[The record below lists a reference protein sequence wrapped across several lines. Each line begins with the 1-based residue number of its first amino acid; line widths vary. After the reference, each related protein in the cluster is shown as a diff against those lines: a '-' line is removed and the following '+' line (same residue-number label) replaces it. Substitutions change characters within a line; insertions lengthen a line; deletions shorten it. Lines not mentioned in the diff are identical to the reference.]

1 MNWVHIQPDVAS
13 RLDAAPEALTA
24 TGFYWCDLTHQE
36 FSTDP
41 EALRNTVHRLTG
53 TRLFDLHLRD
63 AANMQ
68 HPSYFDS
75 TAGYDMLV
83 FRKLTP
89 GKDRTLTPLAD
100 IDHLPEQRHRGRRLQ
115 PIVTRPVTFF
125 VFERLLVTV
134 RNADSRS
141 IEQIRQRLLEP
152 KVRVSTKADAI
163 NAADG
168 TEGAVPRLPQRPADL
183 LLRLVNGMVDRYLD
197 LRQPLADRLDGWQ
210 RELLN
215 PRRPFDDWRALLDA
229 RIELRRLQNLCEEQR
244 DAIQELRDDYLDST
258 PEAQHSDVH
267 LVRIADV
274 IEHIERV
281 LRHAVRLETSIE
293 TAVQLHFSATA
304 HRTNQ
309 VVRVLTV
316 ITAVFASLTLV
327 AGLWGMN
334 FEHIP
339 GAKNPHGFGLIVATM
354 TVLAL
359 MLLILLWVRR
369 VLTDRPTG
377 IAAWWRRRLR
387 ERERGRPIA
396 AP

>member
-1 MNWVHIQPDVAS
+1 MNWVHIQPELAS
-13 RLDAAPEALTA
+13 RLDIAPEAAAT
-24 TGFYWCDLTHQE
+24 TGFYWLDLTHEQ
-36 FSTDP
+36 FSADP
-41 EALRNTVHRLTG
+41 EALRDMVQRLAG
-53 TRLFDLHLRD
+53 ARLFDLHLRD
-63 AANMQ
+63 AANLQ

-75 TAGYDMLV
+75 TATYDMLV

-89 GKDRTLTPLAD
+89 EHDRKLTPLSD
-100 IDHLPEQRHRGRRLQ
+100 IDHLPEHQHRGRRLQ

-125 VFERLLVTV
+125 VCERLLVTV

-141 IEQIRQRLLEP
+141 IEQVRQRLLEP
-152 KVRVSTKADAI
+152 KARASAKAGGA
-163 NAADG
+163 NG
-168 TEGAVPRLPQRPADL
+168 TEFAEGTVARLPQRPEDL
-183 LLRLVNGMVDRYLD
+183 LLRLVNGMVDRYLE
-197 LRQPLADRLDGWQ
+197 LRQPLTDRLDRWQ
-210 RELLN
+210 RELLD
-215 PRRPFDDWRALLDA
+215 RHRPFNDWRALLDA

-258 PEAQHSDVH
+258 PQAQHSDAH

-281 LRHAVRLETSIE
+281 LRHAGRLENSIE

-309 VVRVLTV
+309 IMRILTV
-316 ITAVFASLTLV
+316 ITAVFAPLTLI

-334 FEHIP
+334 FEQIP
-339 GAKNPHGFGLIVATM
+339 GARNPHGFGLMVATM

-359 MLLILLWVRR
+359 MLLILLWMRR

-377 IAAWWRRRLR
+377 IAAWWRRRMR
-387 ERERGRPIA
+387 QRAQGRSVA

>member
-1 MNWVHIQPDVAS
+1 MIWVHIQPESAS
-13 RLDAAPEALTA
+13 RLDIAPDALPAA
-24 TGFYWCDLTHQE
+24 GFCWLDLTHDE
-36 FSTDP
+36 FSAEP
-41 EALRNTVHRLTG
+41 EALRETVQRLTG
-53 TRLFDLHLRD
+53 VRLFDLHVRD
-63 AANMQ
+63 AANLQ

-75 TAGYDMLV
+75 TAAYDMLV

-89 GKDRTLTPLAD
+89 EHDRKLTPLSD
-100 IDHLPEQRHRGRRLQ
+100 IDHLPEHQHRGRRLQ

-125 VFERLLVTV
+125 VLERLLVTV
-134 RNADSRS
+134 RNAESRS
-141 IEQIRQRLLEP
+141 IEQVRQRLLDAKP
-152 KVRVSTKADAI
+152 RAAKVGPDLA
-163 NAADG
+163 
-168 TEGAVPRLPQRPADL
+168 EGMVARLPQRPEDL
-183 LLRLVNGMVDRYLD
+183 LLRLVNGMVDRYLE
-197 LRQPLADRLDGWQ
+197 LRQPLTDRLDRWQ
-210 RELLN
+210 RELLDR
-215 PRRPFDDWRALLDA
+215 RRPFSDWRALLDA

-258 PEAQHSDVH
+258 PQAQHSDAH

-281 LRHAVRLETSIE
+281 LRHAGRLENSIE

-309 VVRVLTV
+309 IMRILTV
-316 ITAVFASLTLV
+316 ITAVFAPLTLL

-334 FEHIP
+334 FERIP
-339 GAKNPHGFGLIVATM
+339 GAQHPHGFGLMVATM

-369 VLTDRPTG
+369 VLTDRPSR
-377 IAAWWRRRLR
+377 IRAWWRRRLR
-387 ERERGRPIA
+387 QRAQGRSIS

>member
-1 MNWVHIQPDVAS
+1 MNWIHIQPEAAS
-13 RLDAAPEALTA
+13 RLDAAPDALAA
-24 TGFYWCDLTHQE
+24 TGFCWFDLTHDE
-36 FSTDP
+36 FGADP
-41 EALRNTVHRLTG
+41 EALREAVQRLTG
-53 TRLFDLHLRD
+53 ARIFDLHLRD
-63 AANMQ
+63 AANLQ

-75 TAGYDMLV
+75 TAAYDMLV

-89 GKDRTLTPLAD
+89 EKDRTLTPLAD
-100 IDHLPEQRHRGRRLQ
+100 IDHLPEQQHRGRRLQ

-141 IEQIRQRLLEP
+141 IEQVRLRLLEP
-152 KVRVSTKADAI
+152 RARLASKAAAAI
-163 NAADG
+163 AMDG
-168 TEGAVPRLPQRPADL
+168 AEGTVARMPQRPEDL

-197 LRQPLADRLDGWQ
+197 LRQPLTDRLDGWQ

-215 PRRPFDDWRALLDA
+215 PRRSFDDWRALLDA
-229 RIELRRLQNLCEEQR
+229 RIELRRLQSLCEEQR

-258 PEAQHSDVH
+258 PEAQHSDIH

-281 LRHAVRLETSIE
+281 LRHAGRLESSIE

-309 VVRVLTV
+309 VMRILTV
-316 ITAVFASLTLV
+316 ITAVFAPLTLI

-339 GAKNPHGFGLIVATM
+339 GAKHPHGFGLVVATM

-369 VLTDRPTG
+369 VLTDRPSG
-377 IAAWWRRRLR
+377 VAAWWRRRMRQR
-387 ERERGRPIA
+387 EQRRSITVP
-396 AP
+396 

>member
-1 MNWVHIQPDVAS
+1 MDWVHLQPELAS
-13 RLDAAPEALTA
+13 RLDAAPAALPA
-24 TGFYWCDLTHQE
+24 NGFCWLDLTHDE
-36 FSTDP
+36 FAADA
-41 EALRNTVHRLTG
+41 EALRETVRQLTG
-53 TRLFDLHLRD
+53 VRIFDLHLRD
-63 AANMQ
+63 AANLQ

-75 TAGYDMLV
+75 TAAYDMLV

-89 GKDRTLTPLAD
+89 EQDRTLTPLAD
-100 IDHLPEQRHRGRRLQ
+100 IDHLPEHQHRGRRLQ

-125 VFERLLVTV
+125 VLERLLVTV
-134 RNADSRS
+134 RNAGSRS
-141 IEQIRQRLLEP
+141 IEQVRQRLIEP
-152 KVRVSTKADAI
+152 RTRAAPKTGTI
-163 NAADG
+163 NG
-168 TEGAVPRLPQRPADL
+168 TETVARLPQWPVDL
-183 LLRLVNGMVDRYLD
+183 LLRLVNGMVDRYLE
-197 LRQPLADRLDGWQ
+197 LRQPLTDKLDRWQ
-210 RELLN
+210 RELLDR
-215 PRRPFDDWRALLDA
+215 RRPFSDWRALLDA

-281 LRHAVRLETSIE
+281 LRHAGRLENSIE

-309 VVRVLTV
+309 IMRILTV
-316 ITAVFASLTLV
+316 ITAVFAPLTLV

-334 FEHIP
+334 FERIP
-339 GAKNPHGFGLIVATM
+339 GAKHPHGFGLMVATM

-377 IAAWWRRRLR
+377 IARWWRRRLR
-387 ERERGRPIA
+387 QRAQGRSIA